1 MYPRKFRLNDNVKNC
16 IAVLLKYYRKQ
27 AKMKQKD
34 FITYNNALI
43 CSMDS
48 YSRIENLHPIKSDS
62 IYIYLLH
69 QIDATIEYDPAFW
82 ANLQP
87 LFQQLLDDVTYY
99 HIDNLTRTAAKIK
112 KLLPENSKD
121 IFVQEIRDLCDIIPN
136 YYAKC
141 SDLNED
147 DFEKYLALLDIFT
160 KPLKEILKDMLFT
173 YTVHRTRSAKKEQE
187 IYEKLKIDESDHP
200 LGILNRSYMSFYKG
214 WFLDCFRDSLE
225 LENIFLKT
233 QNYNRLLDVYD
244 AMALLYVEVQQ
255 NKNNQYEEKLF
266 KLVNDHKDELHKN
279 KYYQSLY
286 QCGMLYLEGKQ
297 YEQAYP
303 YFVELAKEDDYH
315 YLPAA
320 LIANIICTTLDT
332 TPDPAVLK
340 EVAFPERFPE
350 HVLSFYK
357 YYQMKYAGY
366 SVEELESFLVQVVTP
381 KVERE
386 EIYWEP
392 FLKELD
398 QCLYVTKHYY
408 VKRKLKIK

>member
-27 AKMKQKD
+27 ANLKQKD

-69 QIDATIEYDPAFW
+69 QINATIEYDPAFW
-82 ANLQP
+82 NNFQP
-87 LFQQLLDDVTYY
+87 LFEQVLEDVTFY
-99 HIDNLTRTAAKIK
+99 HIDNLNRTTAKIK

-136 YYAKC
+136 YYANC
-141 SDLNED
+141 SDLTEE

-187 IYEKLKIDESDHP
+187 IYNKLKIDESEHP
-200 LGILNRSYMSFYKG
+200 LGILNRSYMHFYKG
-214 WFLDCFRDSLE
+214 WFLDCFRDSLM
-225 LENIFLKT
+225 LEKIFIET
-233 QNYNRLLDVYD
+233 HNYNRLLDVYD
-244 AMALLYVEVQQ
+244 AMALLYVEIQQ
-255 NKNNQYEEKLF
+255 NQNNQYEKKLF
-266 KLVNDHKDELHKN
+266 ALVNDHKEELHKN

-286 QCGMLYLEGKQ
+286 QCGMLYLEGKEYQ
-297 YEQAYP
+297 QAYT
-303 YFVELAKEDDYH
+303 YFVELAREDDFH

-320 LIANIICTTLDT
+320 LIANTICTMLNT

-340 EVAFPERFPE
+340 DVAYPERFPQ
-350 HVLSFYK
+350 HILYFYQ
-357 YYQMKYAGY
+357 YYQMKYRGA
-366 SVEELESFLVQVVTP
+366 SIEELEDYLVRTVTP
-381 KVERE
+381 NIAKDDL
-386 EIYWEP
+386 YWEP

-398 QCLYVTKHYY
+398 HCLHVTKHYY